1 MILFLTFTFQIILI
15 LIGIVIVAS
24 SYELPK
30 IIENK
35 SELPK
40 IVVDNE
46 ANIGNN
52 DVVVVNDEYEE

>member
-1 MILFLTFTFQIILI
+1 MILFLTIIAQLILI
-15 LIGIVIVAS
+15 LFGIVIVEL